1 MSIVHSLPFLLL
13 TSLAIALGS
22 CGGGSGE
29 PTGPDDIPAVD
40 TVDPDVTPD
49 VANDIAPPQD
59 IVADVADASTEDVVP
74 PDSTVQDTP
83 PPEDTAPEDV
93 PEEDTAPDLPPPPPP
108 DTDNDG
114 VPDNEDNCPDEP
126 NADQANTDGDPEGD
140 ACDEDM
146 DNDSVPNNDDL
157 DPKDPDSPGIVL
169 TNYVYAQT
177 SSKLFT
183 MHMKTY
189 AINEIGNFKKDNGG
203 ALSSIT
209 DIAIDRFGV
218 LYAITFNTFYICHP
232 QTAKCTTITNLPSSF
247 NGLTLVPKGLLDPNK
262 DVIVGIDTGG
272 GWHKVELTLPTATL
286 TKLGSYGP
294 GYSSSGDAF
303 SIEEV
308 GTFAAVNKSGQTN
321 DYLVEVDP
329 TTGAVLSE
337 VGPITGYNSVFG
349 LAASASSAFAFNSS
363 GHILEIDLSDG
374 STTVIKTTSHSWW
387 GAGVTTRF

>member
-1 MSIVHSLPFLLL
+1 MRVLQHCPFVVLL
-13 TSLAIALGS
+13 TLSLVVTHCS
-22 CGGGSGE
+22 DSGGGPTE
-29 PTGPDDIPAVD
+29 PIDDVTADTAVPDVPTDITPPEDVPTDTQVDAAED
-40 TVDPDVTPD
+40 TVTTDVTD
-49 VANDIAPPQD
+49 
-59 IVADVADASTEDVVP
+59 
-74 PDSTVQDTP
+74 DTGGP
-83 PPEDTAPEDV
+83 NDTAPEDVAPADV
-93 PEEDTAPDLPPPPPP
+93 PEEDTAPELPPPPP
-108 DTDNDG
+108 DMDNDG
-114 VPDNEDNCPDEP
+114 IPDNEDNCPETP

-146 DNDSVPNNDDL
+146 DNDGIPNDDDL
-157 DPKDPDSPGIVL
+157 GPNDPDLPGTVL
-169 TNYVYAQT
+169 NNYVYAQT

-189 AINEIGNFKKDNGG
+189 TVTEIGNFKKDNGG

-209 DIAIDRFGV
+209 DIAIDRYGV
-218 LYAITFNTFYICHP
+218 LYAITFNTLYICHP
-232 QTAKCTTITNLPSSF
+232 QTAKCTTITNLPTSF

-303 SIEEV
+303 SIENV
-308 GTFAAVNKSGQTN
+308 GTFAAVNKGSQAN
-321 DYLVEVDP
+321 DYLVEVNP
-329 TTGAVLSE
+329 LTGAVLSE
-337 VGPITGYNSVFG
+337 VGPITGYSSVFG

-363 GHILEIDLSDG
+363 GHILEIDLTDG